1 MLGLDRDVS
10 KIITIYGTC
19 LQCYN
24 VRYMSAMLQC
34 TVHVY
39 NDVFKDHF
47 KVLGQRCQVRVGLK
61 PIGPIS
67 PN

>member
-1 MLGLDRDVS
+1 
-10 KIITIYGTC
+10 
-19 LQCYN
+19 
-24 VRYMSAMLQC
+24 MSAMLQC

-39 NDVFKDHF
+39 NDVF